1 MTPSGSADDTK
12 PTDANTVDQIKAY
25 LDAHGISYTSSMTK
39 SDLLALVK

>member
-1 MTPSGSADDTK
+1 MK

-25 LDAHGISYTSSMTK
+25 LDSHNISYTSSMTK

>member
-1 MTPSGSADDTK
+1 M
-12 PTDANTVDQIKAY
+12 KAY